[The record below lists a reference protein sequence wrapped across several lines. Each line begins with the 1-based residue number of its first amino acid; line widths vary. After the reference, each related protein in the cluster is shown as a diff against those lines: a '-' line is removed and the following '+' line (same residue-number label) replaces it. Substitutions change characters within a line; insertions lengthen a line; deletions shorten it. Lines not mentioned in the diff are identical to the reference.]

1 MLLIFTSKQ
10 KYCFNYCM
18 LIISAYI
25 YLGVFEKAASPSGV
39 LVVCWGVSIT
49 EIGKT
54 RRDISVSKKEKKRF
68 SCRAV
73 LLNRE
78 RLWKSIRR
86 NPRREQRGV

>member
-1 MLLIFTSKQ
+1 M
-10 KYCFNYCM
+10 
-18 LIISAYI
+18 
-25 YLGVFEKAASPSGV
+25 E
-39 LVVCWGVSIT
+39 CWGVSIT
-49 EIGKT
+49 ETGKT

-73 LLNRE
+73 LINRE